1 MPPIFYKDSA
11 SRKQRQVYSIYVEA
25 PPIFY
30 KDSANREQR
39 DQTCLKSSVK
49 SKRLGRTA
57 QNILDPIISDGSIF
71 QDKITEK
78 VGVSKRAIE
87 MQIANL
93 KAKGLLISWWLLA
106 HCN

>member
-11 SRKQRQVYSIYVEA
+11 SRKQRQVYLIYVEA
-25 PPIFY
+25 QPIFY

-57 QNILDPIISDGSIF
+57 QNILDSIISDGSIF
-71 QDKITEK
+71 QDKITAK
-78 VGVSKRAIE
+78 VDVSKRAIE